1 MYKVGLYTISPEE
14 PFSSLEQA
22 VEYIQKIYPELDKES
37 IKNHLTPKIETNGKD
52 KSGDV
57 SEENS
62 VSNQDDSE
70 AGTTGVKRIKS
81 TSNKPG

>member
-1 MYKVGLYTISPEE
+1 MYKVGLYTISPEK

-37 IKNHLTPKIETNGKD
+37 IENYLTPKIETNGKD

-62 VSNQDDSE
+62 VSNQNDSE
-70 AGTTGVKRIKS
+70 TGSTGVKRIKS

>member
-1 MYKVGLYTISPEE
+1 MYKVGLYSISPEE

-37 IKNHLTPKIETNGKD
+37 IENYLTPKIETNGTD
-52 KSGDV
+52 KSGNV